1 MFEVRNQKLAV
12 LTGSLLL
19 VCVFVLGGIVAAAPQ
34 ATGGSGYKLANK
46 ATLGGDGGWDYLE
59 VDKATHRV
67 FVSRGSHVMVV
78 DPDAGKVVGDI
89 PNTQGV
95 HGIAL
100 APEFNH
106 GFTSNGMSATVT
118 MFDMKTLQSLGEPKT
133 DKGPDAII
141 YDPGSKRVFT
151 MNGQANSA
159 TAIDAKTGEVAGTVQ
174 LGGRPEF
181 AASDEK
187 GHVFANLEDKSSLVE
202 IDSKALTVLNTW
214 PLAPCE
220 EPSGLAIDAKNE
232 RLVVGC
238 HNKMMAFV
246 DGNTGKVVAT
256 VPIGTGVDANR
267 FDPGTGFAFA
277 SCGDGTITVAHEDS
291 PDKFTVVDTLQTQN
305 GARTMAVDY
314 ANHDVITVTAQF
326 EAAPPAPPA
335 APPAAAPA
343 AGGAQTAPPPA
354 RRRPTMVPDSFSILI
369 FKR

>member
-1 MFEVRNQKLAV
+1 MACV
-12 LTGSLLL
+12 L
-19 VCVFVLGGIVAAAPQ
+19 VLGGIAAASPQ
-34 ATGGSGYKLANK
+34 ASGGSGYELAKK
-46 ATLGGDGGWDYLE
+46 ATLGGEGGWDYLE
-59 VDKATHRV
+59 IDPATHRV
-67 FVSRGSHVMVV
+67 FISRGSHVIVV
-78 DPDAGKVVGDI
+78 DPAAGKIVGDI
-89 PNTQGV
+89 LNTQGV

-106 GFTSNGMSATVT
+106 GFTSDGMTATVT
-118 MFDMKTLQSLGEPKT
+118 MFDMTTLQTLGEPKT

-151 MNGQANSA
+151 MNGQASSA
-159 TAIDAKTGEVAGTVQ
+159 TAIDAKTGEVAGSVA

-181 AASDEK
+181 AAADGK
-187 GHVFANLEDKSSLVE
+187 GHVFANLEDKSALVE
-202 IDSKALTVLNTW
+202 IDSKSLTLLNTW
-214 PLAPCE
+214 PLAPCDS
-220 EPSGLAIDAKNE
+220 PSGLAIDAKNE

-277 SCGDGTITVAHEDS
+277 SCGDGTLTVAHEDS
-291 PDKFTVVDTLQTQN
+291 PDTWTVVDTIQTQN

-314 ANHDVITVTAQF
+314 ANHDVMTVTAQF
-326 EAAPPAPPA
+326 EAPPATPPAAAPPA
-335 APPAAAPA
+335 APPAGGGAPGAPPA
-343 AGGAQTAPPPA
+343 ARGSGF
-354 RRRPTMVPDSFSILI
+354 RRPTMVPDTFSLLV